1 MTMTE
6 HLDAETIYELAEGR
20 LEPGR
25 ERAAEGHL
33 WRCDSCRA
41 LREEC
46 ASTLEALRWYG
57 DRELAPPAGYWSGF
71 WARWPIAGDV
81 RGAAGRRRRLLPAV
95 AAAAV
100 LVLAIGTWWATEQ
113 RDARSLDQVAS
124 SASGSFAPGR
134 RPDARELVAGTA
146 WENDVELLER
156 VTFAIG
162 SVDPM
167 SKGVALASLAEEP

>member
-25 ERAAEGHL
+25 ERAAEAHL

-57 DRELAPPAGYWSGF
+57 DRDVTPPEGYWSDF
-71 WARWPIAGDV
+71 WARWPLAGDV
-81 RGAAGRRRRLLPAV
+81 RSAAGRSRRLLPAA

-100 LVLAIGTWWATEQ
+100 LVLAVGTWWAADRRGES
-113 RDARSLDQVAS
+113 SLDPVAS
-124 SASGSFAPGR
+124 SASASFAPGP

-146 WENDVELLER
+146 WESDFELLER

-162 SVDPM
+162 SVDPT